1 MIDDLDDPP
10 LSDFDED
17 LIEGA
22 AEDSASGEQAAAELP
37 RVLRYAVLASR
48 ADHSVYQR
56 LAAEIETV
64 CPGIALTATWIDTPD
79 AASGCAL
86 AIELDHRAVREDQS
100 ECRSLADCVRLISL
114 ALPRDRTLGEEH
126 RRVASALA
134 AALRKLPQSITFAL
148 AAEVE
153 AVVYGW
159 AALPVC
165 AHEVVG
171 AFQTPAIR
179 AAAMLGARMARRR
192 IDEAEEKAF
201 ARSRE
206 RLRKADGREAARG
219 DVDTAGPLPA
229 VPDGHVVVART
240 DPVTMSGHKFKEIIT
255 PLKSLIDV
263 PLPLIKTPPLAEVRR
278 QLMAEFSYA
287 ASVVDFVLSD
297 LVGRPTIAFRPL
309 LMVGPPGGG
318 KTRFAQRLH
327 QLLGIGMWRTDSSG
341 ADGAAFSGTDRR
353 WATAQPCHPLLA
365 IARAGHANVLVLL
378 DELDKA
384 AISRD
389 HGRLFDC
396 LLGFLEIDSA
406 RQYPDP
412 ALQTTVDLRHVCYVA
427 TANFIDNLPSPL
439 LDRFRQIVFPKPAE
453 EDLQALLPAVV
464 TDILRDQ
471 GMDQRWIDGLSPSE
485 TAAIAHHWRGG
496 SVRRLRRLVEI
507 VLRQRDGQASR
518 H

>member
-1 MIDDLDDPP
+1 MVDDLDDLP
-10 LSDFDED
+10 LSDLDEN

-22 AEDSASGEQAAAELP
+22 AEDSASGEQDTAGLP

-48 ADHSVYQR
+48 ADQSVYHR
-56 LAAEIETV
+56 LTAEIETV
-64 CPGIALTATWIDTPD
+64 CPGIAMTATWIDTPD

-86 AIELDHRAVREDQS
+86 AVELDHRAVREDKS

-114 ALPRDRTLGEEH
+114 ALPRDRALGEEH
-126 RRVASALA
+126 RRVAGALA
-134 AALRKLPQSITFAL
+134 AAFRKLPQSISFKL

-171 AFQTPAIR
+171 AFQTPAIL

-192 IDEAEEKAF
+192 ITEAEEKAF

-206 RLRKADGREAARG
+206 RLREADERKAARS
-219 DVDTAGPLPA
+219 DIDAAMPLP
-229 VPDGHVVVART
+229 VPDGHVVVVRT
-240 DPVTMSGHKFKEIIT
+240 DPVTMAGHKFKEIIT
-255 PLKSLIDV
+255 PLKALIDV
-263 PLPLIKTPPLAEVRR
+263 PLPLIKTPPLAEVRC
-278 QLMAEFSYA
+278 QLMAEFGYA
-287 ASVVDFVLSD
+287 ADVVDFVLSD
-297 LVGRPTIAFRPL
+297 LVGRPTVGFRPL

-318 KTRFAQRLH
+318 KTRFAQRLQ
-327 QLLGIGMWRTDSSG
+327 QLLGIGLWRTDSSG

-353 WATAQPCHPLLA
+353 WSTAQPCHPLLA
-365 IARAGHANVLVLL
+365 IARAGHANVLILL
-378 DELDKA
+378 DEIDKA
-384 AISRD
+384 AIGRD

-439 LDRFRQIVFPKPAE
+439 LDRFRQVDFPKPTEA
-453 EDLQALLPAVV
+453 DLQALLPAVV

-471 GMDQRWIDGLSPSE
+471 GLDQRWIDGLSPAE
-485 TAAIAHHWRGG
+485 TSAIARHWRGG

>member
-1 MIDDLDDPP
+1 MIDDLDDQRP
-10 LSDFDED
+10 SDLDED
-17 LIEGA
+17 VIAGA
-22 AEDSASGEQAAAELP
+22 AEDSASGEQATASLP

-48 ADHSVYQR
+48 VDPSVYQR

-64 CPGIALTATWIDTPD
+64 CPDITLTETWIDTPD
-79 AASGCAL
+79 AGSGCAL
-86 AIELDHRAVREDQS
+86 AVELDHRAVREDKS

-114 ALPRDRTLGEEH
+114 ALPRDRGLGEEH
-126 RRVASALA
+126 RRVAGALVA
-134 AALRKLPQSITFAL
+134 AFRKLPQSISLEL

-165 AHEVVG
+165 AHDVVG
-171 AFQTPAIR
+171 AFQTPAIQ

-192 IDEAEEKAF
+192 IDEAEETAF

-206 RLRKADGREAARG
+206 RLRKADEREAMHSDANTER
-219 DVDTAGPLPA
+219 PLPD
-229 VPDGHVVVART
+229 VPEGHVVVVRT
-240 DPVTMSGHKFKEIIT
+240 DPVTMTGYKSKEIIT
-255 PLKSLIDV
+255 PLKGLIDV
-263 PLPLIKTPPLAEVRR
+263 PLPLIKTPALGEVRR

-287 ASVVDFVLSD
+287 ADVVDFVLSD
-297 LVGRPTIAFRPL
+297 LVGRPTIAFGPL
-309 LMVGPPGGG
+309 LMVGPPGSG
-318 KTRFAQRLH
+318 KTRFAQRLQ
-327 QLLGIGMWRTDSSG
+327 QLLGVGMWRTDSSG

-365 IARAGHANVLVLL
+365 IARARHANVIILL

-384 AISRD
+384 ATGRD

-439 LDRFRQIVFPKPAE
+439 LDRFRKIDFPKPTEA
-453 EDLQALLPAVV
+453 DLPALIPVV
-464 TDILRDQ
+464 VSDILRDQ
-471 GMDQRWIDGLSPSE
+471 GMDRRWMQGLSPSE
-485 TAAIAHHWRGG
+485 TTAIAHHWRGG

-507 VLRQRDGQASR
+507 VLRQREGNASR